1 MLKSLKY
8 TDTFRALLV
17 TTVSFFVIGCDNGSK
32 PKDVRRASMPKRK
45 TLKTIVAIATLSLA
59 TAFSAQAE
67 LKGTVNYIIPFG
79 PGGESDIS
87 ARLQQPFF
95 KEKFGQDLVVSYKP
109 GGGGAVGWASLNGMN
124 GDGQTI
130 MGINL
135 PHIIIKPAQKDVGF
149 TTADINTFYMFHFT
163 PDALV
168 VTADSPYKT
177 LQDFIDDAKANP
189 AQVTLSGSGKASAN
203 HLAQIK
209 FDKMANMKTTY
220 VPFKGTG
227 AAVAAML
234 GDQVKAQWGYSTVGA
249 KQGAAVRM
257 LAVAMEQRHPLFPN
271 VPTFKELGY
280 DMIGGA
286 YRGIALP
293 KSASAETVKMW
304 SDIIAEIN
312 QDAKFRQ
319 KMLDGGFAML
329 DVDAAGM
336 DAFMKARVDEYLK
349 DARAAGLIK

>member
-1 MLKSLKY
+1 MK
-8 TDTFRALLV
+8 RR
-17 TTVSFFVIGCDNGSK
+17 TVI
-32 PKDVRRASMPKRK
+32 
-45 TLKTIVAIATLSLA
+45 KTISAAAILSVVA
-59 TAFSAQAE
+59 AFPAVAAVN
-67 LKGTVNYIIPFG
+67 GPVNYVIPFG

-109 GGGGAVGWASLNGMN
+109 GGGGAVGWASLNSQN

-130 MGINL
+130 MGVNL
-135 PHIIIKPAQKDVGF
+135 PHIIIKPAQKNVGF
-149 TTADINTFYMFHFT
+149 KTADLNTFYMFHFT

-168 VTADSPYKT
+168 VTADSPYKS
-177 LQDFIDDAKANP
+177 LQDLIDAAKANP
-189 AQVTLSGSGKASAN
+189 GQVTLSGSGKASAN

-209 FDKMANMKTTY
+209 FDKMANIKTTY

-234 GDQVKAQWGYSTVGA
+234 GKQVKAEWGYSTVGA

-280 DMIGGA
+280 DMVGGA

-293 KSASAETVKMW
+293 NTASAATTKMW
-304 SDIIAEIN
+304 SDMIGEIN
-312 QDAKFRQ
+312 KDPKFRK

-336 DAFMKARVDEYLK
+336 ASFMEDRIAEYLK
-349 DARAAGLIK
+349 DAREAGLIK